1 MCCLRKLIQPVFPFN
16 TEGLLNLDNDV
27 LVFSGASSE
36 EIAAELIPG
45 VFSLGKARQSHCTSS
60 GLLSSGEGRL
70 LFRLHS
76 NEQGREKETAAAH
89 RWLRHHILH
98 SPLQHHQAD
107 DEKKRRGCRQGLPQ
121 LLCQTFPYF
130 SIRAYFLILCCEIS
144 LMGKSFCFS
153 FEDIAEVSVPRS
165 STIQILLRNGGWMT
179 LYSHKAEKIRNMI
192 ERYCVEAAQ
201 GGHEYVRAVADYV
214 TREATLLS
222 FREND
227 IIRVVKNRNLHL
239 DKGWLYGVLDNGE
252 SGIFPCEYVA
262 PLGKQEAKRGQRREL
277 ESLVQSKPQQKVR
290 RGQFIEDMASYNSDS
305 HMNGTLDRE
314 RENEP
319 PAWIESKMN
328 SFEIS
333 SPAIPCAHVP
343 VLNKNTPHF
352 EIWNAV
358 LPSTTTIE

>member
-1 MCCLRKLIQPVFPFN
+1 MEYSRVKYASFDDLLLPFN
-16 TEGLLNLDNDV
+16 RNRKRP
-27 LVFSGASSE
+27 ASCVANRVSC
-36 EIAAELIPG
+36 
-45 VFSLGKARQSHCTSS
+45 V
-60 GLLSSGEGRL
+60 
-70 LFRLHS
+70 
-76 NEQGREKETAAAH
+76 KE
-89 RWLRHHILH
+89 
-98 SPLQHHQAD
+98 
-107 DEKKRRGCRQGLPQ
+107 
-121 LLCQTFPYF
+121 Y
-130 SIRAYFLILCCEIS
+130 
-144 LMGKSFCFS
+144 
-153 FEDIAEVSVPRS
+153 
-165 STIQILLRNGGWMT
+165 IQ
-179 LYSHKAEKIRNMI
+179 
-192 ERYCVEAAQ
+192 
-201 GGHEYVRAVADYV
+201 
-214 TREATLLS
+214 
-222 FREND
+222 
-227 IIRVVKNRNLHL
+227 
-239 DKGWLYGVLDNGE
+239 GWLYGVLDNGE